1 MKKIVSKYKIVFETV
16 IAIIAFYLLIN
27 LSKTN
32 VDNIYYLVFMPIM
45 AFVATV
51 FYFGNKYHNFNKI
64 ISYILALILASI
76 TMTSLSFSV
85 YGDSRILGFN
95 WIQTIFILFSLTILF
110 DKCFQLL
117 IALTLKLSTYVGKG
131 KPISWKASFLII
143 FVLWLVYL
151 IPFLPGNTAGDGNFQ
166 LAQFFRHAPMTNH
179 HPFFTTI
186 FEGGIVY
193 IGHSLGSDNLGLF
206 LYVFVQLLIC
216 CAIYSYS
223 IYKISLLGFSK
234 KVGYCLSIIVGIL
247 PYWSF
252 LSETLHKD
260 ALFIAFFA
268 WFTTECT
275 IISCDIFNKNRISKK
290 EIAILTIAALL
301 VSLWRNNGFF
311 LVVPSIFL
319 FVFTNKRKNWKP
331 FLISLLTV
339 SFIYIGFSKAILPV
353 IGVQSTEKRE
363 TYSLPVQQTARY
375 LRDHPNDV
383 TTNEQKVLKST
394 FNNYKNLSKL
404 YNPNIA
410 DPVKFNMK
418 DNFNTGAYLKV
429 WLSMGLR
436 HPKTYLEAAYAGTYL
451 YYSPWYKGQNFIWCG
466 TMSGFEF
473 PKYLNLH
480 YLTSTK
486 IRDSFQNILRLIMNI
501 PVFNILTN
509 DALSIWF
516 CILMFAYLWKRNG
529 FLFTI
534 PIFPVLINLSVCIA
548 SPVNG
553 MVRYSGCALFATYT
567 LIMYFMFILK
577 FKGDKSE

>member
-1 MKKIVSKYKIVFETV
+1 MEIE
-16 IAIIAFYLLIN
+16 
-27 LSKTN
+27 
-32 VDNIYYLVFMPIM
+32 
-45 AFVATV
+45 
-51 FYFGNKYHNFNKI
+51 
-64 ISYILALILASI
+64 
-76 TMTSLSFSV
+76 
-85 YGDSRILGFN
+85 
-95 WIQTIFILFSLTILF
+95 
-110 DKCFQLL
+110 
-117 IALTLKLSTYVGKG
+117 
-131 KPISWKASFLII
+131 
-143 FVLWLVYL
+143 VYL

-179 HPFFTTI
+179 HPFFYNY

-193 IGHSLGSDNLGLF
+193 IGHSLGSDNL
-206 LYVFVQLLIC
+206 
-216 CAIYSYS
+216 AYSYMYLTKHLIAGGNTLYQIYQIFAAILLLFYKKSRILAFHYRWYSS
-223 IYKISLLGFSK
+223 ILVL
-234 KVGYCLSIIVGIL
+234 
-247 PYWSF
+247 

-268 WFTTECT
+268 WFTTEC
-275 IISCDIFNKNRISKK
+275 IVISCDIFNKNRINKK

-319 FVFTNKRKNWKP
+319 FIFTNKRKNWKP

-339 SFIYIGFSKAILPV
+339 SFIYIGFTKAILPV

-363 TYSLPVQQTARY
+363 AYSLPVQQTARY
-375 LRDHPNDV
+375 LKDYPEDV
-383 TTNEQKVLKST
+383 TPNEQKVLKST

-418 DNFNTGAYLKV
+418 DNFNTGAYLKA

-436 HPKTYLEAAYAGTYL
+436 HPKVYLEAAYAGTYF

-473 PKYLNLH
+473 PKFLNLH
-480 YLTSTK
+480 YLTSAK
-486 IRDSFQNILRLIMNI
+486 IRDSFLNTLTSIMNV
-501 PVFNILTN
+501 PVFNILTS
-509 DALSIWF
+509 DALCIWF

-534 PIFPVLINLSVCIA
+534 PIFPVLINLLVCIA
-548 SPVNG
+548 SPING
-553 MVRYSGCALFATYT
+553 MVRYSGCALFTTYT
-567 LIMYFMFILK
+567 LIMYFIFILK